1 MLFGELREASM
12 DEITLENVS
21 LKTFE
26 TLLQFAYSGTL
37 NVGKVPLA
45 VRCIHKQYIVL
56 YVCGYA
62 EPFIVVCIWILR
74 ILACTMNLWS

>member
-1 MLFGELREASM
+1 M

-62 EPFIVVCIWILR
+62 EPFLMVCILSFS
-74 ILACTMNLWS
+74 LHHEFVELKLHS